1 MFIFG
6 IIISSIILI
15 LGIYFVTL
23 SQNQRHHLV
32 MILALILFFYKL
44 TEYTIFGLTMQL
56 HKIPLEFSTMSY
68 FIFSMTIIFKLK
80 KLQLLAAFMAFISGI
95 GYLISFMILG
105 DDYLFNNGLYLT
117 SMALINHA
125 ILYLGSMLIIK
136 DLNYTKQE
144 ERRIMVF
151 TMMYVI
157 YVSIMNELIT
167 FPQSFIFIRILLGGD
182 LLTTY
187 FSSDR
192 LSSYTYLLYF
202 LSVFILYKAILLIF
216 HGICKLTHQPSEVNL

>member
-1 MFIFG
+1 MFIWG

-15 LGIYFVTL
+15 LGIYLVTL
-23 SQNQRHHLV
+23 KHTQRHRLV
-32 MILALILFFYKL
+32 MMLALILFFYKL

-80 KLQLLAAFMAFISGI
+80 KLSLLAAFMAFISGI

-105 DDYLFNNGLYLT
+105 DDYLLNNGVYLT

-125 ILYLGSMLIIK
+125 ILYLGSMLILK
-136 DLNYTKQE
+136 DLNYNKNE
-144 ERRIMVF
+144 ERRIMMF
-151 TMMYVI
+151 TMIYVI

-167 FPQSFIFIRILLGGD
+167 FPQPFIFIRILLGGD
-182 LLTTY
+182 LLTSY
-187 FSSDR
+187 LSHDA

-202 LSVFILYKAILLIF
+202 LSIFLLYRIMLLIF
-216 HGICKLTHQPSEVNL
+216 HGLCKLTHHPSEVNL